1 MLLIYNSIKADK
13 MKTKPILTTLT
24 VFLIA
29 FGGIFLAGCKHSTR
43 DSKDDVINFLNTF
56 NEQVKAGNT
65 DSLTQYFEAGKK
77 KTVNTLIKVLAGKTN
92 LSGRSKPQFKISL
105 NIADSKINTDNANAI
120 TAVIPVAFSR
130 DSIASG
136 LSSITFTIHKAN
148 GTQFKIYRVN
158 AKSFGDDYVAYQLK
172 VFSKF
177 KPAHDVY
184 SPLTIAAF
192 KTAEKLKS
200 KYDSIPWFQ
209 HINNKTFFY
218 VVKGTLPGHFTQVY
232 DDEDQSKPKADYKMG
247 LLNPDLKEIIPVQYD
262 LIHNI
267 GGTITDMIEV
277 EKGDK
282 KGLFS
287 TDGKMIANATYDEIL
302 PLNSGENLALLKNGE
317 DYFYL
322 KADNTIS
329 PKIEDFKI
337 ADALPEVKTYNNSFT
352 LTGPNTKNI
361 MEYNSTE
368 DYTTIIISPSYLV
381 DWKILPKFIDLQN
394 PLRKLTED
402 EIGDGTGSLSFSVQF
417 DGDKGNDDKNWFKT
431 AFYSVIDDYLG
442 GRSGLY
448 TSKKLLLVDTKQN
461 RVLGFSAD
469 SYFGG
474 GEGGGQLSGSCNEN
488 RLKAISDS
496 LFEFKTTS
504 ELEQQL
510 LDSTKT
516 ITEVPYYHYI
526 QIKNGKL
533 IALKTR
539 RVFPTQLVKLDDTYL
554 QGCYVITKW
563 GPGSNEKPVNTT
575 ISYATKDIL
584 QCMKNEIY
592 ASYKYKFKNKRW
604 DDVFY
609 YRFAVTD
616 DDKKNANV
624 DDSLTTIDKY
634 NINFINQKINGTKIT
649 VNTLAVK

>member
-1 MLLIYNSIKADK
+1 MNIKPLIYS
-13 MKTKPILTTLT
+13 LT
-24 VFLIA
+24 IA
-29 FGGIFLAGCKHSTR
+29 IIAISGLFFAGCKHSTSG
-43 DSKDDVINFLNTF
+43 SKEDVVNFLNTF
-56 NEQVKAGNT
+56 NEQAKAGNT
-65 DSLTQYFEAGKK
+65 DSLSQYFEAGKEK
-77 KTVNTLIKVLAGKTN
+77 IVNTFIKVLAGKTN
-92 LSGRSKPQFKISL
+92 LSGRSKPMFKISL
-105 NIADSKINTDNANAI
+105 NIADSKINIDNADAV
-120 TAVIPVAFSR
+120 TAVIPVTFSR

-136 LSSITFTIHKAN
+136 VSSITFTIRK
-148 GTQFKIYRVN
+148 TSDKQFKIYRVN
-158 AKSFGDDYVAYQLK
+158 AKTFGTDYIAYQLK
-172 VFSKF
+172 VVNRF

-184 SPLTIAAF
+184 SPITLAAF
-192 KTAEKLKS
+192 KTAEKLKAR
-200 KYDSIPWFQ
+200 YDSIPWFQ
-209 HINNKTFFY
+209 HIDNKTFFY
-218 VVKGTLPGHFTQVY
+218 VVKGKLPDNLTQVNEN
-232 DDEDQSKPKADYKMG
+232 DDQSKQPNDYKMG

-267 GGTITDMIEV
+267 GGTIAGMIEV
-277 EKGDK
+277 EKRDK
-282 KGLFS
+282 RGLFS
-287 TDGKMIANATYDEIL
+287 IDGKMIADATYDQIL
-302 PLNSGENLALLKNGE
+302 PLNGGENLALLKSGE

-329 PKIEDFKI
+329 PKIADFKI
-337 ADALPEVKTYNNSFT
+337 ADALPEVKTYNSSFK
-352 LTGPNTKNI
+352 LTSPNTKNI
-361 MEYNSTE
+361 MEYNSTD
-368 DYTTIIISPSYLV
+368 DYNTIIISPSYLV

-402 EIGDGTGSLSFSVQF
+402 EIGDGIGSLSFSVQF

-431 AFYSVIDDYLG
+431 AYYSVIDDFLG

-448 TSKKLLLVDTKQN
+448 TSKNLLLVDTKQN

-488 RLKAISDS
+488 QLKAINDS

-504 ELEQQL
+504 QLDQQL

-516 ITEVPYYHYI
+516 ISEGPYYHYI

-539 RVFPTQLVKLDDTYL
+539 RIFPTELVKLDDSYL
-554 QGCYVITKW
+554 QSCYVITKW

-575 ISYATKDIL
+575 MSYATKDIL

-609 YRFAVTD
+609 QHFAVTD

-634 NINFINQKINGTKIT
+634 NINFLNQKINGTKIT
-649 VNTLAVK
+649 SNSLAAK

>member
-1 MLLIYNSIKADK
+1 MNTKPLIYRFAI
-13 MKTKPILTTLT
+13 
-24 VFLIA
+24 V
-29 FGGIFLAGCKHSTR
+29 IFVVSGLLFAGCKHSTTS
-43 DSKDDVINFLNTF
+43 SKDDVINFLNTF

-65 DSLTQYFEAGKK
+65 DSLPRYFETGKE
-77 KTVNTLIKVLAGKTN
+77 KTINILIKVLTGKTN
-92 LSGRSKPQFKISL
+92 LSGHSKPLFKISL
-105 NIADSKINTDNANAI
+105 NTAESKINADNTNAI
-120 TAVIPVAFSR
+120 TAVIPIVFSR

-136 LSSITFTIHKAN
+136 LSSITFTIHKTN
-148 GTQFKIYRVN
+148 GTQFKIYRVS
-158 AKSFGDDYVAYQLK
+158 AKNFGDDYVAYQLK

-177 KPAHDVY
+177 KPDHDMY

-192 KTAEKLKS
+192 KTAERLKS

-218 VVKGTLPGHFTQVY
+218 VVKGTLPDHFTQVY
-232 DDEDQSKPKADYKMG
+232 DDEDQSKPKAEYKMG

-267 GGTITDMIEV
+267 GGTIADMIEV
-277 EKGDK
+277 EKGEK

-287 TDGKMIANATYDEIL
+287 IDGKMIADATYDEIM
-302 PLNSGENLALLKNGE
+302 PLSSGENLALLKSGE
-317 DYFYL
+317 NYFYL
-322 KADNTIS
+322 KSDNTVS
-329 PKIEDFKI
+329 AKIEDFKI
-337 ADALPEVKTYNNSFT
+337 ADALPEVKTYNNSFN
-352 LTGPNTKNI
+352 LTGQGTKNI

-368 DYTTIIISPSYLV
+368 DYTTLIVSPSYLV

-402 EIGDGTGSLSFSVQF
+402 EIGDGTGSLSFNIQF
-417 DGDKGNDDKNWFKT
+417 DGDKDNDDKNWFKT
-431 AFYSVIDDYLG
+431 AYYSVKDDYLG

-474 GEGGGQLSGSCNEN
+474 GEGGGLLSGSCNEN
-488 RLKAISDS
+488 HLKAISDS

-504 ELEQQL
+504 ELDQQL
-510 LDSTKT
+510 LDSTKN
-516 ITEVPYYHYI
+516 ISEGPYYHYI

-539 RVFPTQLVKLDDTYL
+539 RIFPTELVKLDNSYL
-554 QGCYVITKW
+554 QSCYVITKW
-563 GPGSNEKPVNTT
+563 GPGDNEKPVNTT
-575 ISYATKDIL
+575 MSYATKDIL

-604 DDVFY
+604 DEVFY
-609 YRFAVTD
+609 QRFAVTD

-634 NINFINQKINGTKIT
+634 NINFLNQKINGTKIT
-649 VNTLAVK
+649 VNALAAK